1 MIRASAPE
9 RVDYQIDN
17 PDCTVH
23 APTTAAFRS
32 TLSEIYL
39 FIATIFFREMNS
51 NLAWSC
57 EALLAISTGD
67 LGHGTFIAPLV

>member
-1 MIRASAPE
+1 MIRASE

-17 PDCTVH
+17 PNCTVN
-23 APTTAAFRS
+23 APTTAALRS

-39 FIATIFFREMNS
+39 SVATIISRGMSS

-57 EALLAISTGD
+57 EALLAMSTGD
-67 LGHGTFIAPLV
+67 LGHGTFIASLSI